1 MAGDLSAAVLAG
13 DKAAV
18 AAALNLVEDRR
29 PEAREKVAVLL
40 DALARAP
47 GRIGGAGH
55 RIGITGPPGV
65 GKSTLCAALGRQLRA
80 AGRRVGVV
88 AVDPS
93 SVRSGGALLGDRARM
108 TFDPKDDGFFV
119 RSLST
124 GGEAGGLSW
133 AANAAVRVLGA
144 AYDVVLV
151 ETTGVGQT
159 ETDIVD
165 VADTVVFVVQP
176 GSGDALQFLKAGIME
191 IPDLFVVN
199 KGDLGELAERA
210 HGDLSAALH
219 ALGAAGVGDGA
230 TPVLSVSSLDGR
242 GFDDLVRALD
252 AHVRTLGA
260 DGVAARRARG
270 AVAWGRALL
279 LRRYG
284 ELGVITLG
292 GAARLEARI
301 EGELRGGASAP
312 TVAAKLGVEIEDL
325 LRGTRGT

>member
-1 MAGDLSAAVLAG
+1 MADDFSAGVLAG

-29 PEAREKVAVLL
+29 PEAREKVSTLL

-93 SVRSGGALLGDRARM
+93 SVRSGGALLGDRTRM
-108 TFDPKDDGFFV
+108 TFDPADDGFFV

-159 ETDIVD
+159 ETDIVN

-191 IPDLFVVN
+191 IPDIFVVN
-199 KGDLGELAERA
+199 KSDLGGLADRA
-210 HGDLSAALH
+210 LSDLSAALH

-230 TPVLSVSSLDGR
+230 TPVLAVSSVDGK
-242 GFDDLVRALD
+242 GFDALMAALD
-252 AHVRTLGA
+252 QHAGTLGF
-260 DGVAARRARG
+260 DGIAARRAQG
-270 AVAWGRALL
+270 ARAWVRRLL
-279 LRRYG
+279 MRRYG
-284 ELGVITLG
+284 ELGIATLG
-292 GAARLEARI
+292 GFPDLDARI
-301 EGELRGGASAP
+301 AAELSGGSSPPAI
-312 TVAAKLGVEIEDL
+312 AATLGAEIEQA
-325 LRGTRGT
+325 LRLGTV